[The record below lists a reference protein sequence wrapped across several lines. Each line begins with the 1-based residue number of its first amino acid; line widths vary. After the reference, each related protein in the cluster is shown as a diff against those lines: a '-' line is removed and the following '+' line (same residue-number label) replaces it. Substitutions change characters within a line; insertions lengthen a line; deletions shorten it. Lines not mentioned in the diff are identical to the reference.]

1 MRMRE
6 KTNGIRSIQEKH
18 SVRQDLLGI
27 NIGHHCVDKII
38 RLTGGLSRFMMV
50 DVGGG

>member
-1 MRMRE
+1 MFLRISENER
-6 KTNGIRSIQEKH
+6 GSIQEKH
-18 SVRQDLLGI
+18 SMRQDLLGI

-38 RLTGGLSRFMMV
+38 RLTGGLSRFMVV